1 MTISYLS
8 RLLLNNLLW
17 LKKNNNNKKNCQSLR
32 ENICNE
38 KKLYIILNIDMPLQ
52 VRIKMLRFK
61 RFLYSWSLYVKEIK
75 CRLSLLKQFSIKV
88 WHAYQLYQNELISFT
103 LFFCCCCFLSEYH
116 NTLGGNGPNLLIYIF
131 KELY

>member
-17 LKKNNNNKKNCQSLR
+17 LKKNNNNTKNCYSLR

-38 KKLYIILNIDMPLQ
+38 KKLYIILNIDMLLQ
-52 VRIKMLRFK
+52 IMIKMLRFK

-75 CRLSLLKQFSIKV
+75 CRLSLLKRFLIKV
-88 WHAYQLYQNELISFT
+88 WHAYQRYQMN
-103 LFFCCCCFLSEYH
+103 LFHLLCFFCCCFLSEYR
-116 NTLGGNGPNLLIYIF
+116 NS
-131 KELY
+131 